1 MWRDSNFIEEPS
13 SRCSCIQGLVVEFVF
28 GCVDIYESDRHTS
41 REYHI
46 VWLVGR
52 SFVSIA
58 AGRHGYWLYKMHTS
72 RINFNPLRRVLLER
86 KKKKKKKGGED
97 AWEFDFICTCSIC
110 FFFCCAFVGDLIWL
124 LWKHRGYTV
133 AKKEYRLKNKKI
145 PVSKVE
151 FNPLE
156 WIREICIFLKY
167 VSREDVN
174 FIYRRNNSICLIFNF

>member
-28 GCVDIYESDRHTS
+28 GCVDIYESDSHTS

-86 KKKKKKKGGED
+86 KKKKKKGGED